1 MAKQKK
7 TYSFIGRISLSLFFI
22 TGISLIVY
30 NSKKSFSSYLNRLP
44 VEVVLKNGK
53 KVLTYT
59 EGIAGNT
66 IRNIKRSF
74 KGKSVKPMAL
84 KIYGKLFVENSDIFF
99 WKINYTEPVSFFI
112 NENVVT
118 KPSSFFKNVKIFL
131 RKGLHDFKLEL
142 SIPYKRDLK
151 IELLWKNSLKDK
163 WKVIGTGDLFSAS
176 AQRYSF
182 KQLIAIQKKIKIEKK
197 IKIFLNY
204 LFIILFLFT
213 FSTYTRRKF
222 SDIQIEQKQIKIES
236 GNMKYKQNVSSRNV
250 GIDITKGFA
259 AFLMIAAHCPGGN
272 TLLPFGNFGAALFF
286 FCSGMNTMLFLEKT
300 KKLKG
305 MILYQ
310 LFFVLLLF
318 FGGYTQIVIAHPDVK
333 GFIPAFLQFNALAML
348 LLFILVKFLKN
359 SRLAGY
365 LFFFPFLLHFCYKLN
380 WLPFLH
386 SDASWRFFLFGKIGF
401 PLFPWAGYLLYGV
414 LVLYLH
420 KKSKGLPIL
429 LTITGISSIF
439 SILVLKIPVHRY
451 NMSLSYILLG
461 LFVLAFLFYIFNRVY
476 LKVQSGFFKSVQDNI
491 AMVGR
496 NSLMFVYVHYCILRY
511 LLPRVPEF
519 SSIIELLFQALIVF
533 VFCIFFIFIYEK
545 IKHDY
550 LLFFPAMVIIF
561 FLFVSRYALLFPGDI
576 ELIIIDMI
584 IGILFA
590 FLYVQLRGKFR
601 VVLKKT

>member
-7 TYSFIGRISLSLFFI
+7 IYSFIGRISLSLFFI

-59 EGIAGNT
+59 EGIASNT
-66 IRNIKRSF
+66 IKNIKRSF
-74 KGKSVKPMAL
+74 KGKSVKPVAL
-84 KIYGKLFVENSDIFF
+84 KIYGKLFVEDSDIFF
-99 WKINYTEPVSFFI
+99 WKISYTEPVSFYI
-112 NENVVT
+112 NENLVA
-118 KPSSFFKNVKIFL
+118 KPSSFLKNGKIFL

-142 SIPYKRDLK
+142 SLPYKRDLK

-163 WKVIGTGDLFSAS
+163 WKVIRTGDLFSAS

-197 IKIFLNY
+197 IKILLNY
-204 LFIILFLFT
+204 FFIILFLFT
-213 FSTYTRRKF
+213 FSTYIRRKF

-236 GNMKYKQNVSSRNV
+236 GNKKYKQNVSSRIV

-259 AFLMIAAHCPGGN
+259 AFLMIAAHCAGAN

-286 FCSGMNTMLFLEKT
+286 FCSGMNTILFLERT
-300 KKLKG
+300 KKFKG
-305 MILYQ
+305 VLFYQ

-333 GFIPAFLQFNALAML
+333 GFIPAFLQFNALGIL
-348 LLFILVKFLKN
+348 LIFTLFKICKYYRFV
-359 SRLAGY
+359 GY
-365 LFFFPFLLHFCYKLN
+365 LFF
-380 WLPFLH
+380 LPFLFH
-386 SDASWRFFLFGKIGF
+386 FGYKLGLLPFINTNTNWTLFLFGKTGF

-420 KKSKGLPIL
+420 KKSKGLPVL

-476 LKVQSGFFKSVQDNI
+476 LKVQSGFIMSIQDNI

-511 LLPRVPEF
+511 LLPRVPDF
-519 SSIIELLFQALIVF
+519 SSFIELLFQALISF

-550 LLFFPAMVIIF
+550 SLFFPAIVITF
-561 FLFVSRYALLFPGDI
+561 FLFVSRYALLFAEDI

-584 IGILFA
+584 IGIIFA
-590 FLYVQLRGKFR
+590 FLYVQLRGKFK